1 MLIGYA
7 RTSTTEQEAGLEAQ
21 RRDLRASGCY
31 EIFEEQR
38 SQHKAG
44 AFRGS
49 GVSAKELCRL
59 RRDFK
64 NAPCRSALST
74 NAKNASTSVN
84 YLATHFGRATGL
96 LKLAR

>member
-1 MLIGYA
+1 MVRLGDSLSLTAWCISRDIEGGMLIGYA

-44 AFRGS
+44 AFRG
-49 GVSAKELCRL
+49 
-59 RRDFK
+59 
-64 NAPCRSALST
+64 
-74 NAKNASTSVN
+74 
-84 YLATHFGRATGL
+84 
-96 LKLAR
+96 